1 MSQAAANRAYAMAMA
16 KKRATVSSP
25 PAAPPPAAPPPAA
38 PPPSPPPPTLN
49 PSNSGSSMQKNI
61 ARAYELGLGA
71 PDMFG
76 GRKRKNNKR
85 TRRHKK
91 SAKKTRSVRR

>member
-16 KKRATVSSP
+16 KKRATVS
-25 PAAPPPAAPPPAA
+25 APPAAPPPAA